1 MELVENIVK
10 NTPSQEITQTPQEAE
25 DDSIGT
31 VSLNTD
37 KTNPQLAWYE
47 DEVDL
52 VVLRCR
58 D

>member
-1 MELVENIVK
+1 MDLAENIMT
-10 NTPSQEITQTPQEAE
+10 NTPSQERTYPPQEAE
-25 DDSIGT
+25 DDSLET

-37 KTNPQLAWYE
+37 KINPQLGWYE

>member
-1 MELVENIVK
+1 MELVENFVM
-10 NTPSQEITQTPQEAE
+10 NTPSQEIIEAPEEAE
-25 DDSIGT
+25 DDSHEKI
-31 VSLNTD
+31 SLNAD

>member
-1 MELVENIVK
+1 MELSENIMT
-10 NTPSQEITQTPQEAE
+10 NTPSQEKTQPPQEAE
-25 DDSIGT
+25 DDSLET
-31 VSLNTD
+31 VPLNTD
-37 KTNPQLAWYE
+37 NMNPQLAWYE

>member
-1 MELVENIVK
+1 MELVENIVT
-10 NTPSQEITQTPQEAE
+10 NTPSQEITQPPQEAE
-25 DDSIGT
+25 DDSLGT